1 MVIDS
6 QGNQRGV
13 MDVEAAIRMAQESNL
28 DLVQISDGKD
38 TPVCKILDYGKYLYK
53 KQKKDKQNK
62 KNQHIIHVKEI
73 RLRLNTG
80 EHDLMTKLNKAK
92 NFLEQLPR
100 ISTELGKRNKP
111 LLNAV
116 NACKSDCEEIL
127 KKDSK
132 PFFGFVSFGRGHTGA
147 SSDDLVYSRG

>member
-13 MDVEAAIRMAQESNL
+13 MDIDSAIRIAQNSNL

-38 TPVCKILDYGKYLYK
+38 IPICKILDYGKYLYK

-80 EHDLMTKLNKAK
+80 QHDLLTKLNKAK
-92 NFLEQLPR
+92 NFLE
-100 ISTELGKRNKP
+100 EGNKIKFTIMFRGREITRKDTA
-111 LLNAV
+111 L
-116 NACKSDCEEIL
+116 EIL
-127 KKDSK
+127 ENVAESFKEISQIDKKASLE
-132 PFFGFVSFGRGHTGA
+132 GRKMFLIL
-147 SSDDLVYSRG
+147 SPK